1 MSKKLPAL
9 KSDKQAE
16 ELLDKDLSEY
26 ISAENL
32 QPFPFEYRP
41 KQKSV
46 NLRISVE
53 LLGAVRAAAVSHT
66 SATFAKPWNS
76 RSSAART
83 RRRNVRRRGLAD
95 SRCDE

>member
-9 KSDKQAE
+9 RSEKEAE

-32 QPFPFEYRP
+32 EPFPFEYRP

-46 NLRISVE
+46 NLRISDE
-53 LLGAVRAAAVSHT
+53 LLRAVRAAA
-66 SATFAKPWNS
+66 
-76 RSSAART
+76 
-83 RRRNVRRRGLAD
+83 RRRGIPYQRYIRQALEFALQRGENAAARRQAKQ
-95 SRCDE
+95 SRR